1 MRGFVDG
8 EYQDGELRG
17 CTFIAG
23 KRGMGKTTEMARLR
37 AFCAGGCFS
46 SMPSPGTNRF

>member
-1 MRGFVDG
+1 MRGFIDG

-23 KRGMGKTTEMARLR
+23 KRGMGKTTEMARLLWPVV
-37 AFCAGGCFS
+37 GECFS
-46 SMPSPGTNRF
+46 SMRSPAMSTH